1 MTTQN
6 DKRTG
11 TGAGIGQAQGE
22 LPLFAALQ
30 TSPSLKV
37 LRLPDVIARVGLKRA
52 SIYQRIQ
59 MGIFPKP
66 VPLGARA
73 VGWLEHEIIAWL
85 NERVQM
91 RGARQQKCVEGQFP
105 ILPN

>member
-1 MTTQN
+1 MTTQK
-6 DKRTG
+6 DKFTG
-11 TGAGIGQAQGE
+11 NGNEQAQGE
-22 LPLFAALQ
+22 LPLFAAIQ
-30 TSPSLKV
+30 TPLSLKV

-66 VPLGARA
+66 VPLGPRA
-73 VGWLEHEIIAWL
+73 VGWLEHEVVAWL
-85 NERVQM
+85 NGRVQM
-91 RGARQQKCVEGQFP
+91 RGAKSQKCVEGQLP